1 MKSFENKIAVVTG
14 GGTGMGR
21 ELVLQLAK
29 ANCNVSMC
37 DVIEENMDQTM
48 DLAASINPNAKIT
61 KHLCDVS
68 NKEQVERF
76 RDAVL
81 EEQQSGSINLLFNNA
96 GIGGGQSFIKSD
108 IEEWEKVFAI
118 CWYGVYYCSRAFM
131 EALIKSDEGHLIN
144 TSSVNGFWASLGDGV
159 PHTSYSAAKFAVK
172 GFSEAMLNDFKV
184 NAPHLNVSLVMPGH
198 IGTEIS
204 QNTGIILGK
213 RPEDL
218 DEDELQLM
226 KEGWMKAGAPIH
238 NLSLEVFREAI
249 IQRQDDFKNNALTS
263 AKDAAKIILD
273 GVKKNQ
279 WRILVGPDAEAL
291 DRRVRE
297 NPERAYDSDFLPKR
311 EDNHFTDPFPDKN

>member
-21 ELVLQLAK
+21 ELVLQLVK

-48 DLAASINPNAKIT
+48 ELAAAVNPNVKIT

-68 NKEQVERF
+68 IKEQVEEF
-76 RDAVL
+76 RDNVL
-81 EEQQSGSINLLFNNA
+81 KEQQSDSINLLFNNA

-108 IEEWEKVFAI
+108 IEEWEKVFAV
-118 CWYGVYYCSRAFM
+118 CWYGVYFCSRAFM

-172 GFSEAMLNDFKV
+172 GFSEALLNDFKV
-184 NAPHLNVSLVMPGH
+184 NAPHLNVSVVMPGH
-198 IGTEIS
+198 IGTDIS

-213 RPEDL
+213 RPEEMK
-218 DEDELQLM
+218 DEELQEM
-226 KEGWMKAGAPIH
+226 KDNWIKAGAPVH
-238 NLSLEVFREAI
+238 NLSLEVFKDAL
-249 IQRQDDFKNNALTS
+249 IQRQDDFKNNAITS
-263 AKDAAKIILD
+263 AEDAATIILD
-273 GVKKNQ
+273 GVKENK
-279 WRILVGPDAEAL
+279 WRILIAPDAAAL
-291 DRRVRE
+291 DRRVRD
-297 NPERAYDSDFLPKR
+297 NPEKAYDEDKKQKR
-311 EDNHFTDPFPDKN
+311 DDNHFTNPFSRKN

>member
-1 MKSFENKIAVVTG
+1 
-14 GGTGMGR
+14 
-21 ELVLQLAK
+21 
-29 ANCNVSMC
+29 
-37 DVIEENMDQTM
+37 
-48 DLAASINPNAKIT
+48 
-61 KHLCDVS
+61 
-68 NKEQVERF
+68 
-76 RDAVL
+76 
-81 EEQQSGSINLLFNNA
+81 
-96 GIGGGQSFIKSD
+96 
-108 IEEWEKVFAI
+108 
-118 CWYGVYYCSRAFM
+118 M

-172 GFSEAMLNDFKV
+172 GFSEALLNDFKV
-184 NAPHLNVSLVMPGH
+184 NAPHLNISLVMPGH
-198 IGTEIS
+198 IGTDIS

-218 DEDELQLM
+218 DENELQLM

-263 AKDAAKIILD
+263 AQDAAKIILE
-273 GVKKNQ
+273 GVKRNQ
-279 WRILVGPDAEAL
+279 WRILIGPDAEAL

>member
-29 ANCNVSMC
+29 SNCNVSMC

-48 DLAASINPNAKIT
+48 DLASSINPNVKIT

-68 NKEQVERF
+68 IREQVEEF
-76 RDAVL
+76 RDNVL
-81 EEQQSGSINLLFNNA
+81 SEQQSDSINLLFNNA

-108 IEEWEKVFAI
+108 VEEWEKVFAV

-131 EALIKSDEGHLIN
+131 EALIKSDEGHIIN

-172 GFSEAMLNDFKV
+172 GFSEALLNDFKV
-184 NAPHLNVSLVMPGH
+184 NTPHLNVSLVMPGH
-198 IGTEIS
+198 IGTDIS

-218 DEDELQLM
+218 DENELQLM

-263 AKDAAKIILD
+263 AEDAAKIILD
-273 GVKKNQ
+273 GVKNNQ

-297 NPERAYDSDFLPKR
+297 NPERAYDADFLPKR
-311 EDNHFTDPFPDKN
+311 EDNHFTDPFPEKN

>member
-1 MKSFENKIAVVTG
+1 
-14 GGTGMGR
+14 
-21 ELVLQLAK
+21 
-29 ANCNVSMC
+29 
-37 DVIEENMDQTM
+37 
-48 DLAASINPNAKIT
+48 
-61 KHLCDVS
+61 
-68 NKEQVERF
+68 
-76 RDAVL
+76 
-81 EEQQSGSINLLFNNA
+81 
-96 GIGGGQSFIKSD
+96 
-108 IEEWEKVFAI
+108 
-118 CWYGVYYCSRAFM
+118 M
-131 EALIKSDEGHLIN
+131 EALLKSDEGHLIN

-198 IGTEIS
+198 IGTDIS

-218 DEDELQLM
+218 DDNELQLM

-263 AKDAAKIILD
+263 AQDAAKIILD

-279 WRILVGPDAEAL
+279 WRFLVGPDAEAL
-291 DRRVRE
+291 DSRVFENRE
-297 NPERAYDSDFLPKR
+297 GRIFSQVSMVFCKFSSGLKVRNHCEKANGFPQNYFPRKLCFFPKR
-311 EDNHFTDPFPDKN
+311 

>member
-21 ELVLQLAK
+21 ELVLQLTK

-48 DLAASINPNAKIT
+48 DLAASINPNVKIT
-61 KHLCDVS
+61 KHVCDVS
-68 NKEQVERF
+68 IKEQVEEF
-76 RDAVL
+76 RDNVL
-81 EEQQSGSINLLFNNA
+81 SEQKSDSINLLFNNA
-96 GIGGGQSFIKSD
+96 GIGGGQSFINSD
-108 IEEWEKVFAI
+108 IEEWEKVFAV

-172 GFSEAMLNDFKV
+172 GFSEALLYDFKV

-198 IGTEIS
+198 IGTDIS

-218 DEDELQLM
+218 DENELQLM

-249 IQRQDDFKNNALTS
+249 IQRQNDFKNNALTS
-263 AKDAAKIILD
+263 AQDAAKIILD
-273 GVKKNQ
+273 GVIKNQ

-297 NPERAYDSDFLPKR
+297 NPERAYDADFLPQR
-311 EDNHFTDPFPDKN
+311 EDNHFTDPFPEKN